1 MKVTVRKKQE
11 AIPVIIYT
19 EFIKLEAAMKLA
31 NAVPSGGQ
39 AKNLIQ
45 DGDLEGVA
53 GFQTVQVGKELGGGE
68 APVGRHDA
76 VGAFAADR
84 QAGTLEVSHAAAQ
97 HIVGGAVVD
106 GQFHA
111 DLVDLHIA

>member
-11 AIPVIIYT
+11 KIPVVIYT

-45 DGDLEGVA
+45 DGEAMVNGEVC
-53 GFQTVQVGKELGGGE
+53 TMRGKKLHPGDTFSFMGTEYIITI
-68 APVGRHDA
+68 H
-76 VGAFAADR
+76 GA
-84 QAGTLEVSHAAAQ
+84 
-97 HIVGGAVVD
+97 
-106 GQFHA
+106 
-111 DLVDLHIA
+111 